1 MTYLRNIIRGV
12 GILTLLAVLVP
23 IHGVS
28 NAQQAGQALEIT
40 PTVINLEADPG
51 QVIEDTQIKIR
62 NITDQTLVVRAQ
74 YNDFVAGDEED
85 GTPRLLLDEDENAEP
100 SPYTIKDWLQT
111 IPEVTLEANEQKVIN
126 VTLNVPENA
135 SPGGHYGVIRFTG
148 TPPEVDSSAVSLSA
162 SIGSLILVRVSG
174 DVSEQANIA
183 ELYTSKDGEKR
194 SMFEYGPV
202 TINTRFENSGN
213 VHVQPS
219 GTVTVR
225 DMFGRTVESYN
236 FNENKGNV
244 LPQSIR
250 RFENVLEKELLFG
263 KFTVQADIVYGSDN
277 SIVSSSTS
285 FWVIPYKLI
294 ALGVAVLIGLIIGL
308 KQYNRFII
316 RQSEKGRGNGKDSS
330 KKK

>member
-1 MTYLRNIIRGV
+1 MKRLINRGV
-12 GILTLLAVLVP
+12 GILAILGLVVFP
-23 IHGVS
+23 QFVK
-28 NAQQAGQALEIT
+28 AQQQAGQALEIT

-51 QVIEDTQIKIR
+51 DVLKDTQIKIR

-85 GTPRLLLDEDENAEP
+85 GSPRLLLEEDGEIEP
-100 SPYTIKDWLQT
+100 SPYTIKDWIGT

-126 VTLNVPENA
+126 VTLTVPNDA

-162 SIGSLILVRVSG
+162 SIGSLVLVRVSG
-174 DVSEQANIA
+174 DVTEEANIA
-183 ELYTSKDGEKR
+183 ELYTSRNGEKR

-202 TINTRFENSGN
+202 TINTRFQNTGN
-213 VHVQPS
+213 VHTQPS
-219 GTVTVR
+219 GTVVVR
-225 DMFGRTVESYN
+225 NMFGKTVNEFK
-236 FNENKGNV
+236 FNEKKGNV

-250 RFENVLEKELLFG
+250 RFENTLEKELLFG
-263 KFTVQADIVYGSDN
+263 KYTVQADIVYGSSN
-277 SIVSSSTS
+277 QIVSSTTS

-294 ALGVAVLIGLIIGL
+294 ALGVAVLIGFIIGL
-308 KQYNRFII
+308 KQYNRYII
-316 RQSEKGRGNGKDSS
+316 RQANKGRGNGKDSS